1 MSAYSVKG
9 SGQNRGSRE
18 MLRKR
23 KINRRG
29 GEGRREEKRKG
40 IKKKQKVII

>member
-1 MSAYSVKG
+1 
-9 SGQNRGSRE
+9 

-29 GEGRREEKRKG
+29 GEERREEKRTG
-40 IKKKQKVII
+40 VRKKQKVII